1 MKTKCALKV
10 WMYLFVILL
19 FLLSVFSCASNQ
31 LSDNGWKIKVDEK
44 KENLTIVHQNLDIL
58 LDTIRLGLIRDNTVD
73 YCSQWESE
81 IVQNVITV
89 TAMKPQKT
97 TWEFH
102 VRDNVMWVKC
112 SSQNGVLEA
121 QAPADKNRIPA
132 RIEEQDNGVLYTS
145 LGQVSAFN
153 IFCLFDRVTDTM
165 IKFPQHSLLSRNADD
180 ENKMEV
186 AFSVKDMVEVTL
198 VPDYYI
204 NVLGLKYYQPKRE
217 FFKTAPVAWSSW
229 YCYYMGTTEQ
239 DVMNETDVL
248 AEHLKPY
255 GLEYIQLDACYTR
268 GAEANYLEWTKETF
282 PSGGKQLFQYVQ
294 DKGLKP
300 ALWVN
305 VYGSNYHNAEMSEK
319 YPDNYYL
326 RDKNGKLSSACCTAD
341 TTVVRL
347 DYSNPEVI
355 DTHLKPMFRILKD
368 DWGIKYLKD
377 AGWGTWIDYFN
388 ENKVWAFDSTKTGR
402 ELYLE
407 VQKALR
413 ETVGNDFYIGGCAMH
428 EVGLGFGIF
437 DGSRIGGD
445 DRAIW
450 YPKREGGMSMQT
462 YFHSLFGG
470 NYLNNIVWHCDPDA
484 AMVRSPLTLEEG
496 RTVVTAIGLTGQLY
510 MASDF
515 MGKLSQ
521 RKLELY
527 QKTIPTTP
535 IVPIDLYP
543 YKIESNKRNG
553 AVWSCPRVKEFP
565 RAIDLKVNHVA
576 GIYDVVSIFNW
587 KDKQETKE
595 LSFSQDLG
603 LDPDRKYIVFD
614 FWNQK
619 LEGVYTD
626 NITVS
631 VPVHGTRVL
640 IIKPVSET
648 PQLLSVSRHIT
659 TTVSLKTLQWDQ
671 EEKQISGTS
680 QLVEGGHYSLFF
692 FVPDGFEVR
701 EVQAENEVLYH
712 KMTGKLLEVALSG
725 NIKKN
730 DDNNI
735 SWSVQF

>member
-1 MKTKCALKV
+1 MKTKCSLNV
-10 WMYLFVILL
+10 CMYLFITFVYL
-19 FLLSVFSCASNQ
+19 FGVFSCASNQ
-31 LSDNGWKIKVDEK
+31 LSDNGWEIKVDEK
-44 KENLTIVHQNLDIL
+44 KETITIVHQKLDTI
-58 LDTIRLGLIRDNTVD
+58 LDTIRLGLNTDNTIE
-73 YCSQWESE
+73 YCSQWESK
-81 IVQNVITV
+81 IGQNVITV
-89 TAMKPQKT
+89 TAMQPQKT

-102 VRDNVMWVKC
+102 TEDTILQIKC
-112 SSQNGVLEA
+112 STLNGRLTA

-145 LGQVSAFN
+145 LGQVSANN
-153 IFCLFDRVTDTM
+153 IFCLFDRNTDTM
-165 IKFPQHSLLSRNADD
+165 IKFPQHSLLSRNSDN
-180 ENKMEV
+180 ENNMDV
-186 AFSVKDMVEVTL
+186 AFSVKDGVEITL

-204 NVLGLKYYQPKRE
+204 NILGLKYYQPKRK
-217 FFKTAPVAWSSW
+217 FFNTAPVAWSSW

-239 DVMNETDVL
+239 DVMKETDVL

-255 GLEYIQLDACYTR
+255 GLEYIQIDACYTR

-282 PSGGKQLFQYVQ
+282 PGGGKQLFQYVQ

-305 VYGSNYHNAEMSEK
+305 VYGSNYKNAEMSEK

-341 TTVVRL
+341 STVVRL

-355 DTHLKPMFRILKD
+355 KKHLKPMFRTLKD

-388 ENKVWAFDSTKTGR
+388 KNKAQAYDSTKTGR

-413 ETVGNDFYIGGCAMH
+413 KTVGNDFYIGGCAMH

-521 RKLELY
+521 HKLELY

-535 IVPIDLYP
+535 IVPVDLYP

-553 AVWSCPRVKEFP
+553 VVWCCPRVKEFP

-576 GIYDVVSIFNW
+576 GMYDVVSVFNW
-587 KDKQETKE
+587 KDNQTTEE
-595 LSFSQDLG
+595 IHFSEDLG
-603 LDPDRKYIVFD
+603 LDPDKEYIVFD
-614 FWNQK
+614 FWNKQLK
-619 LEGVYTD
+619 GEFADG
-626 NITVS
+626 ISVS

-640 IIKPVSET
+640 VIKPASDI
-648 PQLLSVSRHIT
+648 PQLLSASRHIT
-659 TTVSLKTLQWDQ
+659 NTVSLKELLWDQ
-671 EEKQISGTS
+671 KERKISGTS
-680 QLVEGGHYSLFF
+680 QLVQGDKYSLFF
-692 FVPDGFEVR
+692 FVPEGFEVTD
-701 EVQAENEVLYH
+701 VLADNEVLYH
-712 KMTGKLLEVALSG
+712 KMTGNLLEVALSG
-725 NIKKN
+725 NVEKVQ
-730 DDNNI
+730 NNNV
-735 SWSVQF
+735 SWSVKF